1 MPKENNRQNVKS
13 YIKSILPES
22 IPDKSFILAP
32 ARNAPIESALNNYKI
47 YLYKNL

>member
-1 MPKENNRQNVKS
+1 MPKENNRQKVKS

-22 IPDKSFILAP
+22 IPDKSFILTP
-32 ARNAPIESALNNYKI
+32 ARNAPVESALNSYKI